1 MLEYDRIDREIL
13 RLLRLDGRMSNAKLA
28 EEVGLSPSACL
39 RRVKMMEQ
47 SGLIRGYTAIVDPA
61 RTEATIAVIINI
73 TLERQTEE
81 YLDRFEA
88 AVRKYPEIKECFLMT
103 GGADYLLRV
112 EVSNAGEFERI
123 HKEILSKMPG
133 VLRIHSSF
141 AIRNVLATRT
151 RARS

>member
-1 MLEYDRIDREIL
+1 MLGHDKTDREIL
-13 RLLRLDGRMSNAKLA
+13 RLLRLDGRMTNAQLA

-39 RRVKMMEQ
+39 RRVRMMEQ
-47 SGLIRGYTAIVDPA
+47 AGIIRGYTAIVDSSRA
-61 RTEATIAVIINI
+61 EAVIAVIINI

-88 AVRKYPEIKECFLMT
+88 AVRKYPEIRECFLMT

-112 EVSNAGEFERI
+112 EVENAGDFERI
-123 HKEILSKMPG
+123 HKDILSKMPG

-141 AIRNVLATRT
+141 SIRNVLATRP
-151 RARS
+151 RGRG